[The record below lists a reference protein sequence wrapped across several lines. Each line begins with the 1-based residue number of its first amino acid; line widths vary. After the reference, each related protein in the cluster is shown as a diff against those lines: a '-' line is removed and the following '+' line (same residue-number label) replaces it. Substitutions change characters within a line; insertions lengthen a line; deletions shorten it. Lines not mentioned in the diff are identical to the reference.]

1 MKRKICYITTIAL
14 SIRAFFVPQMK
25 YLAENGYDVTVIC
38 SPDEKLQEDLGENIR
53 FIPVSIARGISPKTL
68 LGSIMKLK
76 KIFREE
82 NFDIVQYST
91 PNAAF
96 CASVAAWLAG
106 VKIRNYHLMGLR
118 YLGMSGVV
126 REIFKNLERI
136 TCCLSTH
143 IECVSNSNLEVA
155 VKEHIFKREKA
166 EVVWNGSTGGVDLQR
181 FSSVKRDT
189 YRSEVRRE
197 LGILEDEYVF
207 GFIGRITKDK
217 GINELLDAF
226 YGIHTNCKLLIVGDK
241 DGETVDSGL
250 WERALKS
257 RHIIIKNAV
266 RDIERY
272 YAAMDVLV
280 LPSYREGFGMVIA
293 EAAAMGTPVI
303 CSDIPGTVDAMKD
316 GKTGFL
322 VNVKDVGSLRKK
334 MKMFL
339 NNPALGK
346 EMSTD
351 CIRFVE
357 NKFDSRILHQKIKER
372 KDRLKA

>member
-25 YLAENGYDVTVIC
+25 YLAENGYDVTVVC
-38 SPDEKLQEDLGENIR
+38 SPDEKLQEELGENIR

-76 KIFREE
+76 KLFREE
-82 NFDIVQYST
+82 KFDIVQYST

-96 CASVAAWLAG
+96 CASIAAWLAG

-118 YLGMSGVV
+118 YLGMSGVA
-126 REIFKNLERI
+126 REIFKIIERI

-143 IECVSNSNLEVA
+143 IECVSNSNLELA

-166 EVVWNGSTGGVDLQR
+166 EVVWNGSTGGVDLDR
-181 FSSVKRDT
+181 FSAAKRDT

-197 LGILEDEYVF
+197 LGLLEGEYVF
-207 GFIGRITKDK
+207 GFVGRITKDK
-217 GINELLDAF
+217 GVNELLSAF
-226 YGIHTNCKLLIVGDK
+226 YGINKNCKLLIVGDK
-241 DGETVDSGL
+241 EGETVDAGL

-257 RHIIIKNAV
+257 KNIIIKNAV

-272 YAAMDVLV
+272 YAAIDVLV
-280 LPSYREGFGMVIA
+280 LPCYREGLGMVIV

-303 CSDIPGTVDAMKD
+303 CSNIPGTVDAMKD

-322 VNVKDVGSLRKK
+322 VNVKDVGSLREK
-334 MKMFL
+334 MEMFL
-339 NNPALGK
+339 NNPTLSK
-346 EMSTD
+346 EMSED
-351 CIRFVE
+351 CIRFIK
-357 NKFDSRILHQKIKER
+357 NNFDSRILNQKIKER
-372 KDRLKA
+372 KDKLKV